1 MLKKQLKMNEQK
13 LQDKIEQDDL
23 NFEIITEQYNV
34 KCAELEDLFVKLENA
49 NKQIKEKSKLQ
60 NFLDKIQ

>member
-1 MLKKQLKMNEQK
+1 MNEQK

-34 KCAELEDLFVKLENA
+34 VCRT
-49 NKQIKEKSKLQ
+49 
-60 NFLDKIQ
+60 